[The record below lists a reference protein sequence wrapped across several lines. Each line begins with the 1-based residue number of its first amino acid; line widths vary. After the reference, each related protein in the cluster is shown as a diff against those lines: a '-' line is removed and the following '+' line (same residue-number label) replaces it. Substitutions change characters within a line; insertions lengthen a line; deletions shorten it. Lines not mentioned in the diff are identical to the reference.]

1 MAYKAQ
7 FGPHELLIDGQW
19 QRPGAAAAA
28 ASTGPERMD
37 FNVTREQWVDR
48 FVLRFSTLDP
58 GAEPATYLDAAEKL
72 WPTLGQLAPET
83 AAEAE
88 AATPAPRRHPP
99 ARAPTSADRFER
111 TERIPVERMQT
122 AEEYVRDNDEWI
134 ARCVARVLEL
144 DPIIKA
150 DEAQRSVTDLA
161 ALERWRLMKPEA
173 AAEQLYT
180 PIKLRA
186 E

>member
-1 MAYKAQ
+1 M
-7 FGPHELLIDGQW
+7 E
-19 QRPGAAAAA
+19 
-28 ASTGPERMD
+28 
-37 FNVTREQWVDR
+37 FNVTREQWIDR
-48 FVLRFSTLDP
+48 FVLRLSTLQA
-58 GAEPATYLDAAEKL
+58 GAQPATYLDAAEKL
-72 WPTLGQLAPET
+72 WPTRGQIAPEA

-88 AATPAPRRHPP
+88 AALRQGGASAPAERV
-99 ARAPTSADRFER
+99 ADAERFER
-111 TERIPVERMQT
+111 TERIPVERLQT
-122 AEEYVRDNDEWI
+122 AEDYVRDSDEWI
-134 ARCVARVLEL
+134 ARCVARVLQL

-150 DEAQRSVTDLA
+150 DEARRSVVDLA

>member
-1 MAYKAQ
+1 M
-7 FGPHELLIDGQW
+7 E
-19 QRPGAAAAA
+19 
-28 ASTGPERMD
+28 
-37 FNVTREQWVDR
+37 FNVTKEQWIDR
-48 FVLRFSTLDP
+48 FVLRLSTLQA
-58 GAEPATYLDAAEKL
+58 GAEPATYLETAEKL
-72 WPTLGQLAPET
+72 WPTRGHLAPEA

-88 AATPAPRRHPP
+88 AALRQGPEAGG
-99 ARAPTSADRFER
+99 SERFER
-111 TERIPVERMQT
+111 TERIPVERVQT

-150 DEAQRSVTDLA
+150 EEARRSVSDLA